1 MSRLLLACA
10 ILAVSFSAQA
20 QTTTNKPKMSPGE
33 MAAYDQM
40 VAEKRADCQR
50 QAKEQKLGILAR
62 RKFVKTCVDKAIGH

>member
-1 MSRLLLACA
+1 MPMSRLLLACA

-20 QTTTNKPKMSPGE
+20 QTATKLSPGE
-33 MAAYDQM
+33 MAARDQM

-50 QAKEQKLGILAR
+50 QAKEQKLGIIAR